1 VYQFKRGRRRYF
13 GGAVII
19 SIWLETVVKKNV
31 LVVLSVTVG
40 EWANKGQAEKA
51 QNPRRYTPGLLPIG

>member
-1 VYQFKRGRRRYF
+1 VYQFKRGRRGHF
-13 GGAVII
+13 GGTVVI
-19 SIWLETVVKKNV
+19 SIWLETVVEKNV

-51 QNPRRYTPGLLPIG
+51 KNPWRYTPGLFPID